1 VCYNCIIDKRIN
13 CVSLLKS
20 SRRKALK
27 KLYIIVITASIL
39 FFSHSAVAK
48 QTNNKGNL
56 ALHSTPKA
64 INLDVKKEKQQKIEL
79 SEPVKELKGNVFESE
94 EDMLKNYLQT
104 QKQMDVEDITTLWN
118 ATVERNQV
126 IRFAL
131 KKISLPASQRKINS
145 SHMAKALSGLISGAS
160 LLPAF
165 LGADPL
171 SSSAASAGGTLANRA
186 LVQNSLPKELPLT
199 DTELIQLARLIED
212 LQDKLIRNYYSYKS
226 NLEGYQAA
234 TENVIKYNM
243 QYSKALSGNDFLN
256 IIASKALYDK
266 AMMNEQDLRQKI
278 KVSRLQLE
286 RLAGTE
292 AVNSL
297 KIGKIALFE
306 LTDNT
311 QELNPVPLPVP
322 TSKSHQAAIT
332 DDNSSTACLNTLA
345 DEIGVEMEEERQELL
360 ADLQVLWKA
369 AMDNSETL
377 KFAIYKLSNPQG
389 EVAKKSTA
397 KKILSPL
404 ASVAPIIGLGLG
416 DPVTAT
422 SALFGGNLLNSAMA
436 DDNERLK
443 EKLTRVTDTDLVL
456 LAQETDTLQEKLIV
470 LYNDYLN
477 ALMELNFVDKV
488 VKENQQY
495 FELAKRTNPEAGSV
509 AAVFYQDMSDIQF
522 RARQNVLEKRVALEQ
537 FVGNSALVAV
547 DKSIKDRLSQKF

>member
-1 VCYNCIIDKRIN
+1 M
-13 CVSLLKS
+13 
-20 SRRKALK
+20 K
-27 KLYIIVITASIL
+27 KLYITAIITSIL
-39 FFSHSAVAK
+39 FFSHSAMAK
-48 QTNNKGNL
+48 QPANKGKL
-56 ALHSTPKA
+56 VLQSSPKTVE
-64 INLDVKKEKQQKIEL
+64 LDIKKEKQQKIEL
-79 SEPVKELKGNVFESE
+79 SQPVKELKGKVFESE

-186 LVQNSLPKELPLT
+186 LVQNSLPKEIPLT

-266 AMMNEQDLRQKI
+266 AMMNEQELRQKI
-278 KVSRLQLE
+278 KLSRLQLE

-306 LTDNT
+306 QADNT
-311 QELNPVPLPVP
+311 QKFKEEDINSVPLPVA
-322 TSKSHQAAIT
+322 TSKSNQDVLT
-332 DDNSSTACLNTLA
+332 DDNSPTACLNTLA
-345 DEIGVEMEEERQELL
+345 GEIGVEMEEERQELL
-360 ADLQVLWKA
+360 ADLQILWKA

-404 ASVAPIIGLGLG
+404 ASVAPIIGLGFG

-422 SALFGGNLLNSAMA
+422 SALFGGNLLNSALT

-456 LAQETDTLQEKLIV
+456 LAQETDTLQEKLII
-470 LYNDYLN
+470 LYSDYLN

-488 VKENQQY
+488 VKENQHY

-547 DKSIKDRLSQKF
+547 DKSIKDRLSQRY